1 VRGRTTFT
9 YAAGT
14 KRIPEGSVYEY
25 NFFGKERYRV
35 GIPLPTGD
43 VEIVLDH
50 TQKPFKQFVE
60 NTGGPANLFINGELA
75 GEGEIANVTPWR
87 FSAHRDP
94 LHRHG
99 SQVHRFAGLPRQS
112 TVRLHG
118 DGAAPSPII
127 ENGPQ
132 MAG

>member
-60 NTGGPANLFINGELA
+60 NTGGPAKLFINGELA
-75 GEGEIANVTPWR
+75 GEGEIAK
-87 FSAHRDP
+87 
-94 LHRHG
+94 
-99 SQVHRFAGLPRQS
+99 
-112 TVRLHG
+112 
-118 DGAAPSPII
+118 
-127 ENGPQ
+127 
-132 MAG
+132 